1 MDLSSFNACQLLD
14 ALESQQLSAEDC
26 VRFFLKQIANQN
38 ATLNAFYTVV
48 EESAMASAKS
58 VDQRRKK
65 GLPVGPLAGLP
76 IAVKDGICTHN
87 VRTTAGSPMLE
98 NYVPFYNATV
108 VERLWEADAILIGKT
123 SMDEF
128 GMGSSTENPHF
139 GGTLNPWDHQRVPGG
154 SSGGSAAA
162 IAAGMAPIAL
172 GSDTGG
178 SIRQPA
184 AFCGITGLKPTYGRV
199 SRYGLIAY
207 ASSLEQIG
215 PMAKTVEDTALL
227 LSSCAGHDPRDSTS
241 ATEPSED
248 YRAGI
253 NRPIEGFRIGVCR
266 DHLENG
272 LSVEIASA
280 LKQAVDIFE
289 SAGAQIVDIELPNSS
304 NAVAAYYVIAPCEAS
319 ANLSRY
325 DGVRYTER
333 APTDNLD
340 QMYSKTRADFFG
352 DEVQRR
358 ILLGTFA
365 LSSGYYDQY
374 YLQASKVRRLI
385 QQDFETAF
393 NGVDLILGP
402 TTPTTAFK
410 INQCR
415 QDPLSMYLADVYTVS
430 ANLAGLPA
438 LSLNCGF
445 DPSGLP
451 IGMQLQGPRFKESS
465 LLRAGHLFQSQTDFH
480 NRRPA

>member
-1 MDLSSFNACQLLD
+1 MDLSSFTACQLLN
-14 ALESQQLSAEDC
+14 ALERRQVSAVDC
-26 VRFFLKQIANQN
+26 VDFFLKQIAKQN
-38 ATLNAFYTVV
+38 ATLNAFVTVV
-48 EESAMASAKS
+48 EESAIAQARS
-58 VDQRRKK
+58 VDQRRKQ
-65 GLPVGPLAGLP
+65 GQAVGPLAGLP
-76 IAVKDGICTHN
+76 IAIKDGICTQN
-87 VRTTAGSPMLE
+87 VRTTAGSAMLE
-98 NYVPFYNATV
+98 HYIPFYNATA

-128 GMGSSTENPHF
+128 GMGSSTENPHY
-139 GGTLNPWDHQRVPGG
+139 GNTLNPWNHQRVPGG

-184 AFCGITGLKPTYGRV
+184 AFCGITGLKPTYGRI

-215 PMAKTVEDTALL
+215 PMAKTAEDAALL
-227 LSSCAGHDPRDSTS
+227 LSICAGHDSCDSTS
-241 ATEPSED
+241 ATEPVED
-248 YRAGI
+248 YCAVI
-253 NRPIEGFRIGVCR
+253 EHPIEGLRIGVCR

-272 LSVEIASA
+272 LSSGIASA
-280 LKQAVDIFE
+280 LKQAIDLFKSKGAKVVD
-289 SAGAQIVDIELPNSS
+289 VELPNSS

-325 DGVRYTER
+325 DGVRYTQR
-333 APTDNLD
+333 APSDDLD
-340 QMYSKTRADFFG
+340 QMYSKTRAAFFG
-352 DEVQRR
+352 NEVQRR

-374 YLQASKVRRLI
+374 YLRASKVRRLI

-393 NGVDLILGP
+393 KSVDLILGP

-410 INQCR
+410 IGQCS
-415 QDPLSMYLADVYTVS
+415 DDTLSMYLADVYTVS

-445 DPSGLP
+445 DESGLP

-465 LLRAGHLFQSQTDFH
+465 LLQAGHHFQSETDFH